1 MVQALVEH
9 YAALGQPDAVERCVL
24 QMDIASLD
32 FNQLVK
38 LCRQHHLLSAL
49 AYILNRGLNDFVTPA
64 AELLLGMLS
73 VAEPP
78 APADPPAGDAG
89 VHLREAAA
97 CKLLAYLRCCFRG
110 EAFPPGACRTASSLE
125 VCDRLFSKGPLWG
138 SFLWLSSILMYT
150 ARAQTQGSCHGQTAS
165 GSSLRQAAEAL
176 GAEMNMRAVTSRK
189 GCRKS
194 RSAGPAA
201 SQEQQRQDI
210 EQSSNST
217 FHSWSN
223 IS

>member
-1 MVQALVEH
+1 MVDCGVVVQALVEH

-32 FNQLVK
+32 FNQIVK

-78 APADPPAGDAG
+78 SISDPSAGNDR
-89 VHLREAAA
+89 VYPREAAA

-110 EAFPPGACRTASSLE
+110 EAFPPGA
-125 VCDRLFSKGPLWG
+125 
-138 SFLWLSSILMYT
+138 LSYCIL
-150 ARAQTQGSCHGQTAS
+150 R
-165 GSSLRQAAEAL
+165 
-176 GAEMNMRAVTSRK
+176 
-189 GCRKS
+189 S
-194 RSAGPAA
+194 RSLVENYTSKPYGVHRFA
-201 SQEQQRQDI
+201 DI
-210 EQSSNST
+210 HT
-217 FHSWSN
+217 
-223 IS
+223 